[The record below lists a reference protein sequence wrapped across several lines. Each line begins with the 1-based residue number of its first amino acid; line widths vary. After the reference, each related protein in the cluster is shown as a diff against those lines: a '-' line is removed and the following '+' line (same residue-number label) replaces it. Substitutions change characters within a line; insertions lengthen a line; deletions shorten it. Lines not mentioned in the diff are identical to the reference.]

1 MTFVG
6 TCPAIKQ
13 CLSALESQAL
23 TDLSQR
29 DRSLGSSPFWLY
41 TFVLHRLSYPPT
53 HALYAL
59 GAFMS
64 VPLPHMCEG
73 LAPQSGQTLHNGGA
87 RTHNLINQSQSHQ
100 PSTFLGVV
108 IKVKTYPILQTR

>member
-13 CLSALESQAL
+13 CLSALGSQAL

-29 DRSLGSSPFWLY
+29 GGSLGSSPFWLY
-41 TFVLHRLSYPPT
+41 TFVLHRLSNPPT

-73 LAPQSGQTLHNGGA
+73 LAPQSGQTLHNGEA
-87 RTHNLINQSQSHQ
+87 STHNLINQSQSHQ